1 MTATTTAYVIDQP
14 GLYDIDEAAYHSDP
28 VPGGSLSSS
37 GARKLLPPSCPALFK
52 HERDHGQPPRREFDF
67 GHAAHMEVLGVGM
80 DTVIVQKTAKDGA
93 KSNADDYRTK
103 SAQEHADE
111 IRAEGKTPLLA
122 IEYEQVKAMAAALR
136 QHPIAG
142 ALLQPDLGDAEQS
155 AFWVD
160 DETGIWCRARFDFL
174 RNRAT
179 GRLVIC
185 DYKTSA
191 SVSLDHIQRSVHNYG
206 YFQQASW
213 YLDGAVACGI
223 ADWSAAFLFVFQM
236 KTAPYLVTVV
246 ELDRDALD
254 AGRNLNR
261 CAREIYR
268 DCMASG
274 VWPGYSADVELVSL
288 PAWALNRYSEENW

>member
-1 MTATTTAYVIDQP
+1 MTATTLPKLI
-14 GLYDIDEAAYHSDP
+14 IDEPGVYDGLSDEQYHNDP
-28 VPGGSLSSS
+28 VPGGSLSST

-52 HERDHGQPPRREFDF
+52 HERDHGQPQRPEFDF
-67 GHAAHMEVLGVGM
+67 GRAAHAKVLGVGAPV
-80 DTVIVQKTAKDGA
+80 VIIDA
-93 KSNADDYRTK
+93 ADWRTK
-103 SAQEHADE
+103 AAREERDAAY
-111 IRAEGKTPLLA
+111 AEGKTPLLA
-122 IEYEQVKAMAAALR
+122 NEHEQVKAMAAALR
-136 QHPIAG
+136 EHPIAG
-142 ALLQPDLGDAEQS
+142 ALLQPDLGDAELS

-261 CAREIYR
+261 RAREIYR

-274 VWPGYSADVELVSL
+274 VWPGHSADVELVSL
-288 PAWALNRYSEENW
+288 PAWALNRYSEEIW